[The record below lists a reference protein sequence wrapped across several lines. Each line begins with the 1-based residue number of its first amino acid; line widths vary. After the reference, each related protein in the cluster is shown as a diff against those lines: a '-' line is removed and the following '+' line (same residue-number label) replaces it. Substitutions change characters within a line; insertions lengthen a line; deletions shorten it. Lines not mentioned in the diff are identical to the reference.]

1 MITALVFVIILGIL
15 IFVHELGHFIVAR
28 KNGIKADE
36 FGFGFPPRIFGVVKD
51 AETQKWKLVFGNRH
65 IHSNSTIYSCNWIP
79 LGGFVK
85 IKGEDGSEKDEAD
98 SFSVKSVWVRIKV
111 LGAGVAMNIIL
122 AWFAISIGYTLG
134 APQAIEDNVGS
145 KNSKVQITQV
155 VLKSPAEEIG
165 LRVGDEIVMCKNQ
178 AKVCN
183 KKFTGVSAVKDFI
196 SQNKGQE
203 IILEIKRGAQI
214 LEIKGVPRT
223 DHPSDEGALGVSLVK
238 TAIIS
243 YPVHEAFVRGAIT
256 TYDLFITIIVTIAG
270 VVKNLFVGE
279 KIGLDISGPVGIAIL
294 SKQVTE
300 LGLVYILQF
309 MALLSINLAIINGLP
324 FPALDGGRI
333 LFILIEKIKGTPVT
347 QKIEQMIHTVG
358 FFLLISL
365 MVVITFRD
373 LMKIDI
379 IGKIKGIF

>member
-1 MITALVFVIILGIL
+1 
-15 IFVHELGHFIVAR
+15 
-28 KNGIKADE
+28 
-36 FGFGFPPRIFGVVKD
+36 
-51 AETQKWKLVFGNRH
+51 
-65 IHSNSTIYSCNWIP
+65 
-79 LGGFVK
+79 
-85 IKGEDGSEKDEAD
+85 
-98 SFSVKSVWVRIKV
+98 
-111 LGAGVAMNIIL
+111 
-122 AWFAISIGYTLG
+122 LG

-165 LRVGDEIVMCKNQ
+165 LQVGDEIVMCKNQ

-183 KKFTGVSAVKDFI
+183 KKFMGVSAVKDFI

-223 DHPSDEGALGVSLVK
+223 DHPSDEGALGISLVK